1 MLKLFTE
8 VDGLREF
15 VVSLNEILGSVEV
28 RQDWLARINNVI
40 EHIIAALDDWLIIAT
55 GKMRAHQ
62 QEKFTNSYLEHL
74 PLSNSA
80 NYFYVYV
87 KELGEPYAAHLRKNN
102 HPKGRIYAL
111 TPQTRLD
118 KLALNKD
125 EVVIT
130 AVELGGEDHNNVY
143 NIITECLLTEY
154 SRPAQ
159 TIRSLK

>member
-74 PLSNSA
+74 PFSNSS
-80 NYFYVYV
+80 NYFYFYF
-87 KELGEPYAAHLRKNN
+87 
-102 HPKGRIYAL
+102 
-111 TPQTRLD
+111 
-118 KLALNKD
+118 
-125 EVVIT
+125 
-130 AVELGGEDHNNVY
+130 
-143 NIITECLLTEY
+143 
-154 SRPAQ
+154 
-159 TIRSLK
+159 